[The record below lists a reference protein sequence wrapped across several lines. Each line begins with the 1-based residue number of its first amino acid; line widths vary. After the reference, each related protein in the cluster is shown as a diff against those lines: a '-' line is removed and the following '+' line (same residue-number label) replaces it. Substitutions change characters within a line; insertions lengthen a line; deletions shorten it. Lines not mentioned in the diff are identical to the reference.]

1 MAAPQKLR
9 SRTWRC
15 GPAWLFLAWAL
26 HDLEEAA
33 TFPASCNYLADR
45 TGIQALRMDSRQ
57 SWTAVG
63 LMGVLVGFA
72 CIRGAQTAGS
82 SRLYRAV
89 VAGLGAHVGMH
100 VCATVLA
107 RRYTAGVVTAVPI
120 MLPAVIAAGRELT
133 RGGMPL
139 RARDRALGAV
149 VLVPAAFVCHLI
161 VRVAMRRS
169 VPRSLH

>member
-1 MAAPQKLR
+1 MAALR
-9 SRTWRC
+9 EHRNRTWRC

-33 TFPASCNYLADR
+33 TFPASSNYLADR
-45 TGIQALRMDSRQ
+45 TGIHALRMDSRQ
-57 SWTAVG
+57 SWAAIG

-89 VAGLGAHVGMH
+89 VAGLGAHIGTH
-100 VCATVLA
+100 LGATVLA
-107 RRYTAGVVTAVPI
+107 RRYTAGVVTALPV
-120 MLPAVIAAGRELT
+120 MLPGVIAAGRELS

-139 RARDRALGAV
+139 GARDRALGAV
-149 VLVPAAFVCHLI
+149 VLVPAAFVCQLI
-161 VRVAMRRS
+161 VRVAMKRTAN
-169 VPRSLH
+169 